1 MARKKKRDYYEVLGV
16 SRDADEV
23 ELKRAFRELA
33 RRYHPDMN
41 SSDANAE
48 DKFKEANEAYGV
60 LSDPKLR
67 TRYDRWGHGGID
79 RDMAAQATGVGS
91 VVEAVEE
98 MLGEWRRRRKRK
110 NGRDLRYTLE
120 LTFEEAAL
128 GCTKTI
134 QVPRGAPAD
143 RAAGRPPR
151 KEEFTVTVPPGSRE
165 GALKTLRGEGEPGE
179 QGGPPGDLVV
189 IVRIAEHPIFRREGD
204 DVWCD
209 VPISFTQA
217 ALGAVIDVPT
227 VEGKVKMRIPEGTQ
241 SGRVFRMRGRGAPR
255 AGDKDR
261 RGDQLVKVQVETPSG
276 LTARQRQLLEEFA
289 RISGETIAHPRR
301 KGFLDRVKEM
311 F

>member
-1 MARKKKRDYYEVLGV
+1 MAAKKKKRDYYEVLGV

-33 RRYHPDMN
+33 RKYHPDMN
-41 SSDANAE
+41 SSDADAE

-60 LSDPKLR
+60 LSDAKLR
-67 TRYDRWGHGGID
+67 ARYDRWGHGGID

-98 MLGEWRRRRKRK
+98 MLGEWRRRRKRR

-134 QVPRGAPAD
+134 QVPRGGTAAHPA
-143 RAAGRPPR
+143 R
-151 KEEFTVTVPPGSRE
+151 KDEFTVTVPPGSRE

-189 IVRIAEHPIFRREGD
+189 IVRIAEHPIFRRDGD
-204 DVWCD
+204 DIWCD

-227 VEGKVKMRIPEGTQ
+227 IEGRVKMRVPEGTQ
-241 SGRVFRMRGRGAPR
+241 SGRVFRMRGRGVPR
-255 AGDKDR
+255 ATDKDR